1 MLIKLLNSMAHII
14 LHVLS
19 WDSKH
24 LLSIIYIFL
33 QSSTVLLLTSN
44 IHTLQKLS
52 GLVSLSCLRAS
63 SSVLLSMLLLLHTP
77 DPAAELT
84 VLSSSVMEL
93 SRLMLL
99 WSPLQTQ
106 WLLHVAIFDNFACK
120 QKLTLILR
128 IFSIPDKSAC

>member
-84 VLSSSVMEL
+84 VLSNSVMEL

-99 WSPLQTQ
+99 WSTLQTQ
-106 WLLHVAIFDNFACK
+106 WLLHVAIFDNIACK
-120 QKLTLILR
+120 QKIDSYL
-128 IFSIPDKSAC
+128 

>member
-1 MLIKLLNSMAHII
+1 MAHII

-19 WDSKH
+19 WDSNH
-24 LLSIIYIFL
+24 LLSIIYIYL

-52 GLVSLSCLRAS
+52 GRVSLSCLRAS

-106 WLLHVAIFDNFACK
+106 WLLLHVAIFDNVACK
-120 QKLTLILR
+120 QKIDSY
-128 IFSIPDKSAC
+128 FKDNFHS